1 MELVPCTAPAPEQT
15 LVTSADPELTNIT
28 RFTSIG
34 VSSVSL
40 DSVTLGSSAALAASA
55 LLCGSGSVCAAEVTA

>member
-1 MELVPCTAPAPEQT
+1 MELVHCPAPAPEQT
-15 LVTSADPELTNIT
+15 LVTSADPELTSIT
-28 RFTSIG
+28 RVTSIG
-34 VSSVSL
+34 VSSASL